1 MRLFIDEHYPLEIAR
16 ALRERGHDV
25 VSATERDDLASTDDS
40 LIFERLRAERRAIL
54 TNNHRDWR
62 PLCAAAI
69 QADES
74 HYGLIL
80 TADRTLAR
88 TRSNTRRFVELLD
101 ALLAANPAEDA
112 LVNQERWLP

>member
-16 ALRERGHDV
+16 ELRERDHDV
-25 VSATERDDLASTDDS
+25 ASAIERDDLASSDDS
-40 LIFERLRAERRAIL
+40 FIFDRLQAERRAIM

-62 PLCAAAI
+62 PLCADAI
-69 QADES
+69 QAGED

-88 TRSNTRRFVELLD
+88 TRSNIRRFVELLD
-101 ALLAANPAEDA
+101 ALFAANPAEDA
-112 LVNQERWLP
+112 LVNHERWLP